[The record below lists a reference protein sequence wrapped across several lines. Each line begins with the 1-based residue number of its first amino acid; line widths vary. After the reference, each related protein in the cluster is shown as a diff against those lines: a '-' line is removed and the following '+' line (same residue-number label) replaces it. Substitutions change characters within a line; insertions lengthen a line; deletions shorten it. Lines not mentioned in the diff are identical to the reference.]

1 MGKTVWSHTTKS
13 SYEADRLPNGNTLI
27 SEYGANRVIEVTP
40 AGKTVWNYKCSNP
53 MDVDRLANGNT
64 LIALYSGGIREVSPK
79 GMVVMKLK
87 SPSSYGIKRLPNG
100 DMLVTGNDGI
110 RRYNAKGKEL
120 WKKMIKVVGSIEV
133 Y

>member
-1 MGKTVWSHTTKS
+1 MSRYNVNS
-13 SYEADRLPNGNTLI
+13 LPNGNTLI
-27 SEYGANRVIEVTP
+27 VLYSEGVREVTP
-40 AGKTVWNYKCSNP
+40 KGK
-53 MDVDRLANGNT
+53 
-64 LIALYSGGIREVSPK
+64 I
-79 GMVVMKLK
+79 VMKLRVT
-87 SPSSYGIKRLPNG
+87 SAYSIKRLPGG